1 MGDIFCH
8 IIDLKL
14 FKVCVL
20 QVFFLF
26 RLPKADKLMYVP
38 ISFLINFVRIWFFF
52 QKTPCAIIVNSKPS
66 FIWFLTFQMME
77 GKFLFHKA
85 SSFWSLLQVYNHG
98 KMLPIWIFV
107 VGTWIAERP
116 FAIRYF
122 SHVGKNQIKLRP
134 ECIDTIWREYFKT

>member
-14 FKVCVL
+14 FKVCVF
-20 QVFFLF
+20 QVFFSNSF
-26 RLPKADKLMYVP
+26 PNVDKL
-38 ISFLINFVRIWFFF
+38 ISFFINFVRIWFFF

-66 FIWFLTFQMME
+66 FIGFLTFQMME

-134 ECIDTIWREYFKT
+134 ECIDTIWGSILKLN